1 MLINFKC
8 KCIGSLHDD
17 IFSTFCHENLIL
29 INCPLSTVHYP
40 LSTIHY
46 QLSLVPCPLS
56 LVPCPLSIVPYQL
69 SLVHCPLSIIPCPLS
84 LVNYP
89 LSIIPCPLS
98 LVHYPLS
105 INEVPYA
112 THIPFCSGLPIGH
125 FYSFRQPNLPYRA
138 YIRSTCI
145 PHRGADV
152 LAGQIP

>member
-1 MLINFKC
+1 
-8 KCIGSLHDD
+8 
-17 IFSTFCHENLIL
+17 
-29 INCPLSTVHYP
+29 PLSTIHYP

-46 QLSLVPCPLS
+46 QLSLVPGPLS
-56 LVPCPLSIVPYQL
+56 LVPGPLSIVPY
-69 SLVHCPLSIIPCPLS
+69 PLS
-84 LVNYP
+84 LINYP

-105 INEVPYA
+105 INEVQYA
-112 THIPFCSGLPIGH
+112 THIPFCSGRPIGH

-138 YIRSTCI
+138 YIRSTYI